1 MRFVL
6 IPLLF
11 FSALAVANPKVKI
24 ENVKV
29 VVTEKGKEPVTVTMP
44 YWVAKSSASVSEKLK
59 IGNDQIPIKEIIQ
72 ILDQAPQLGTV
83 MTVEEKGKKIVVS
96 IE

>member
-1 MRFVL
+1 M
-6 IPLLF
+6 PLLF
-11 FSALAVANPKVKI
+11 LGAVAVANPKVKI

-44 YWVAKSSASVSEKLK
+44 YWVAKGSAEVAEKLK
-59 IGNDQIPIKEIIQ
+59 VGTENVPIREIIQ
-72 ILDQAPQLGTV
+72 VLDKAPQLGTV
-83 MTVEEKGKKIVVS
+83 MTIEEKGKKVVIS